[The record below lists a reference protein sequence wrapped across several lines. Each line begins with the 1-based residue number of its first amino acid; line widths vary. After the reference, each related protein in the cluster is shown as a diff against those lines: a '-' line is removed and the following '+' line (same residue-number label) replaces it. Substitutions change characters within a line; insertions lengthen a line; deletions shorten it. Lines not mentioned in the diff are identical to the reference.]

1 MGDLSPRHHVQTF
14 MFREVLHQKYFENFQ
29 LKNEVA
35 RYKRK
40 CKESNLEI
48 NKLRKDLEEMK
59 TAEIKALQVKKE
71 SAVNKHISSASN
83 MAANNPNW

>member
-1 MGDLSPRHHVQTF
+1 MEFGKHIIFP
-14 MFREVLHQKYFENFQ
+14 EVLHHKYFENFQ

-71 SAVNKHISSASN
+71 SAVNKHISSVSN

>member
-1 MGDLSPRHHVQTF
+1 MYFF
-14 MFREVLHQKYFENFQ
+14 MEFGKHIFFPEVLHHKYFENFQ